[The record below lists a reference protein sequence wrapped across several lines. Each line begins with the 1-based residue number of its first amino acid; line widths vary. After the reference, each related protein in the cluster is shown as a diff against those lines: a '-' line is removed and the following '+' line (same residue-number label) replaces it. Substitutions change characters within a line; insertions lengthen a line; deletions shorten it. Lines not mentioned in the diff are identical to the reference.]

1 MIPYEVIKD
10 VDRKIS
16 FEDIKKDPDVFT
28 GKKVVLGGEI
38 IETQA
43 LKDGTQIEILQ
54 KPLDY
59 YDVPLMTDESQGRF
73 LVMFKE
79 FMDPQVFK
87 SGRRVT
93 VVGEVKGK
101 KTLPLGGTEYTYPYL
116 EGRHIQ
122 LWAQREDYYPQFHFG
137 IGVYRGYPYYW

>member
-1 MIPYEVIKD
+1 MKQWAGIVLFLAWGCVAMIPYEVIKD

-59 YDVPLMTDESQGRF
+59 YCLLYTSDAADE
-73 LVMFKE
+73 
-79 FMDPQVFK
+79 
-87 SGRRVT
+87 
-93 VVGEVKGK
+93 
-101 KTLPLGGTEYTYPYL
+101 
-116 EGRHIQ
+116 
-122 LWAQREDYYPQFHFG
+122 
-137 IGVYRGYPYYW
+137 